1 MPPYAPAYAWPWAWA
16 ERVRCGRATTTIQ
29 AMLSS
34 RAFALFWCMEVAGDL
49 TGLEGGKAGGLYA
62 GLGAGFLAA

>member
-1 MPPYAPAYAWPWAWA
+1 MPPVCTCLRARYARA